1 MRRRPRRL
9 QLRPHLP
16 LTTRGRIR
24 VLLDVGD
31 PIHQVVV
38 RLARVNRPGFGASNL
53 GLELVAFGERGVA
66 RCLGRGERALQ
77 LVDAASERD
86 GLLQAAAE
94 RSGDGAGQSI

>member
-16 LTTRGRIR
+16 LTSRGRIR

-38 RLARVNRPGFGASNL
+38 RLTRVNRPRLGASNL
-53 GLELVAFGERGVA
+53 GLELVAFSDRGVA
-66 RCLGRGERALQ
+66 RRLGSGERTLQ
-77 LVDAASERD
+77 LVDAAAERD
-86 GLLQAAAE
+86 GLLQAPAE
-94 RSGDGAGQSI
+94 GSGDGAGQSV